1 MRILCTARRAI
12 PCPASAAFELSLDP
26 ARFPSLFQGYGPIPA
41 IRSIVLDTAL
51 RVGAT
56 RRIHNADGTVLTEQ
70 VIRLDP
76 PSRHSY
82 SLTGFR
88 APFSWLVRRGDADWN
103 FTSDASG
110 TQVRW
115 SYDFVVTGFWAYP
128 IAAVLL
134 QVFMRRA
141 MQRCLDSMAQTLASP
156 SAICTEAA

>member
-26 ARFPSLFQGYGPIPA
+26 ARFPSLFQGCGPIPA
-41 IRSIVLDTAL
+41 IRSITLDSPLTI
-51 RVGAT
+51 GAT
-56 RRIHNADGTVLTEQ
+56 RRIKNADGTVLTEQ
-70 VIRLDP
+70 VTRLDP
-76 PSRHSY
+76 PSCHSY

-103 FTSDASG
+103 FAADASG

-115 SYDFVVTGFWAYP
+115 NYDFVLTGVWAYP
-128 IAAVLL
+128 IAVVLL
-134 QVFMRRA
+134 RVFMRRA
-141 MQRCLDSMAQTLASP
+141 MQRCLDNMAQTLVSP